1 MMLLEEGRGGFMDS
15 HKYRKVMTDMFW
27 YGVVPE
33 ESTEDKAAR
42 SKAEAI
48 EAKASIGK
56 RATPKTALEEMREL
70 QETIRAQGS
79 APE

>member
-33 ESTEDKAAR
+33 ESAEDKAER
-42 SKAEAI
+42 LKAQSI
-48 EAKASIGK
+48 EAKAAIGK

-70 QETIRAQGS
+70 QEAIRARES
-79 APE
+79 TPE

>member
-33 ESTEDKAAR
+33 ESAEDKTKR
-42 SKAEAI
+42 LKAEAI

-56 RATPKTALEEMREL
+56 RATPTSALEEMREL
-70 QETIRAQGS
+70 QEAIRAREPT
-79 APE
+79 PE